1 MRARLA
7 LCSILLA
14 VVASA
19 SSQVPP
25 GAVPPGQRT
34 ALRAAEMLGG
44 WSYVGPLPMDA
55 YAPRRSGSRT
65 AGVFEGRLGLRAGAL
80 PPGSRVLRDDYRT
93 AASLGAAVARLPD
106 LDLDFVQQG
115 DLLIPARPGPIPSSH
130 PYWEFVIGIGHVWHE
145 ANDDGYSRASI
156 PFALAEVNANCVH
169 NGVLSFLFRADGRIS
184 KAAYQVSSETCA
196 YFKADLWGLL
206 DASYTPQ
213 QVPGRGAIIRSSEI
227 EAAGRLPRRPIVEIA
242 RDYPGTDFASFAHP
256 DDVKPADLTTWG
268 VVVGGIH
275 YTGGCPTRAGE
286 YPFCEQIEL
295 PSYSLA
301 KSTFAALALMR
312 LERLHPGTRL
322 ERAADHVPECRG
334 SGNWSDV
341 SLENLLDM
349 ASGNYLS
356 TADQADENE
365 AGADPG
371 FFAPRTHAAK
381 IGYACNRFPR
391 RAPPGERFV
400 YRTSDT
406 YILGAAMSDI
416 VRRDLG
422 AKADIVDDVLAPGV
436 WRPAGLGAAVETVRR
451 TTDAVAQPFTG
462 YGSLLQPD
470 DVAKLARFLERGSG
484 LPGQLLDPEMY
495 QAAMQRDPGD
505 RGLRASEDGSLLY
518 NNGFWAVRV
527 AGLPGC
533 DADQY
538 VPFMSG
544 YGGISLVLMPND
556 VAYYYFSDG
565 GDFHFMRALRE
576 TANIRPY
583 CITGPREPLPQGN
596 QHQ

>member
-1 MRARLA
+1 
-7 LCSILLA
+7 
-14 VVASA
+14 
-19 SSQVPP
+19 
-25 GAVPPGQRT
+25 
-34 ALRAAEMLGG
+34 MLGG
-44 WSYVGPLPMDA
+44 WSYEEPLPMGV
-55 YAPRRSGSRT
+55 YAPRNPGSL
-65 AGVFEGRLGLRAGAL
+65 AADVFEGRLSLRAGARL
-80 PPGSRVLRDDYRT
+80 PGSRVLRDDYRT
-93 AASLGAAVARLPD
+93 AASRAAAVPRLPD
-106 LDLDFVQQG
+106 LDLEFVQYG
-115 DLLIPARPGPIPSSH
+115 DRLIPARAGPIPSSH
-130 PYWEFVIGIGHVWHE
+130 PYWEFVIGTGRVWRE
-145 ANDDGYSRASI
+145 SADDGYSRASI
-156 PFALAEVNANCVH
+156 PFALVEVNANCVH

-196 YFKADLWGLL
+196 YLKVDLWGLL

-213 QVPGRGAIIRSSEI
+213 QVPRRDAIIRASEI

-275 YTGGCPTRAGE
+275 YAGGCPTRAGE
-286 YPFCEQIEL
+286 YPFCDQIEL

-301 KSTFAALALMR
+301 KSMFAALALMR

-322 ERAADHVPECRG
+322 ERVADHVPECRV

-341 SLENLLDM
+341 SLEDLLDM

-356 TADQADENE
+356 AADQADENE
-365 AGADPG
+365 AGVDPG

-381 IGYACNRFPR
+381 IALRLQSISAAIAAGRALRLPDQRYVHPR
-391 RAPPGERFV
+391 RGDVGRRACANWARRPTSSTMCWYPACGARPV
-400 YRTSDT
+400 WAAQSDACVARATQWRSRSLATDCCSSRTTSR
-406 YILGAAMSDI
+406 SW
-416 VRRDLG
+416 RDSSS
-422 AKADIVDDVLAPGV
+422 
-436 WRPAGLGAAVETVRR
+436 RPAVSPGSCSTRR
-451 TTDAVAQPFTG
+451 CTG
-462 YGSLLQPD
+462 PPCSAIP
-470 DVAKLARFLERGSG
+470 ATEASG
-484 LPGQLLDPEMY
+484 H
-495 QAAMQRDPGD
+495 RT
-505 RGLRASEDGSLLY
+505 DGSLVY

-533 DADQY
+533 DADQF

-576 TANIRPY
+576 AANIRPY
-583 CITGPREPLPQGN
+583 CVPGPSGPQPPGN

>member
-1 MRARLA
+1 MRPLLVAA
-7 LCSILLA
+7 LLVIAAPA
-14 VVASA
+14 VGQEPPRAGPTEPR
-19 SSQVPP
+19 SS
-25 GAVPPGQRT
+25 
-34 ALRAAEMLGG
+34 LRAVQMLGG
-44 WSYVGPLPMDA
+44 WSYAEPLPMGV
-55 YAPRRSGSRT
+55 YAPRNPGSL
-65 AGVFEGRLGLRAGAL
+65 AADVFEGRLSLRSGARR
-80 PPGSRVLRDDYRT
+80 PGSRVLRDDYRT
-93 AASLGAAVARLPD
+93 AASRDAAVARLPD
-106 LDLDFVQQG
+106 LDLEFVQYG
-115 DLLIPARPGPIPSSH
+115 DRLIPARAGPIPSSH
-130 PYWEFVIGIGHVWHE
+130 PYWEFVIGTGRVWRE
-145 ANDDGYSRASI
+145 SADDGYSRASM
-156 PFALAEVNANCVH
+156 PFALVEVNANCAH

-196 YFKADLWGLL
+196 YLKVDLWGLL

-213 QVPGRGAIIRSSEI
+213 QVPRRDAIIRASEI

-275 YTGGCPTRAGE
+275 YAGGCPTRAGE

-301 KSTFAALALMR
+301 KSMFAALALMR

-322 ERAADHVPECRG
+322 ERVADHVPECRV

-341 SLENLLDM
+341 SLEDLLDM

-356 TADQADENE
+356 AADQADENE
-365 AGADPG
+365 AGVDPG

-381 IGYACNRFPR
+381 IDYACNRFPR
-391 RAPPGERFV
+391 RSPPGERFV

-406 YILGAAMSDI
+406 YILGAAMSEI
-416 VRRDLG
+416 VRHDRG
-422 AKADIVDDVLAPGV
+422 AQADVVDDVLVPDV
-436 WRPAGLGAAVETVRR
+436 WRAAGLGAAVAKVRR
-451 TTDAVAQPFTG
+451 TSDAVAQPFAG
-462 YGSLLQPD
+462 YGLLLQPD
-470 DVAKLARFLERGSG
+470 DVAKLARFFESTSS
-484 LPGQLLDPEMY
+484 LPGQLLDPAMY
-495 QAAMQRDPGD
+495 RAALQRDPGD
-505 RGLRASEDGSLLY
+505 RGFRASEDGSLVY

-533 DADQY
+533 DADQF

-576 TANIRPY
+576 AAKIRPY
-583 CITGPREPLPQGN
+583 CVPGPSGPLPPGN